1 MIEKINDNAYFI
13 IDLNSFYSSIQR
25 YDSVLA
31 NQTIMSEA
39 ETEPDY
45 TLIVEQPKDEVSK
58 S

>member
-45 TLIVEQPKDEVSK
+45 TLIIEEPEEKTAK